1 MEANTLDE
9 QTELLKEMRDLLRVI
24 AEPALAERDKKRRA
38 SLLEVVGKSK
48 RKAEVVILM
57 DGSRSQKALNKD
69 SGMDQGDI
77 SRLVK
82 ALRDKQLLKGEDK
95 HPELALS
102 IPPNFFKNSED
113 HDE

>member
-1 MEANTLDE
+1 MDE
-9 QTELLKEMRDLLRVI
+9 QTQLLQEMRDLLRVI

-48 RKAEVVILM
+48 RKAQVVLLM
-57 DGSRSQKALNKD
+57 DGSRSQTGLHKD

-82 ALRDKQLLKGEDK
+82 ALRSKELIKADEK
-95 HPELALS
+95 HPELVIS
-102 IPPNFFKNSED
+102 IPPNFFENSVTQNE
-113 HDE
+113 